1 MSLKNAFK
9 MLALAFALSAN
20 ATSWDKDEFVKFNKN
35 KGAK

>member
-1 MSLKNAFK
+1 
-9 MLALAFALSAN
+9 MLVLAFALSAN